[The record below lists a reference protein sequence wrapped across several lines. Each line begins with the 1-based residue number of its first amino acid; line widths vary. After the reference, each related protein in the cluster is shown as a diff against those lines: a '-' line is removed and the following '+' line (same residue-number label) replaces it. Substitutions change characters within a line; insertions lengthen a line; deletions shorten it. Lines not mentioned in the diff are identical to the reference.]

1 MLVLDCPSLV
11 CRFSENLALNG
22 VNDMQKQQRSGA
34 VKAMEAMVHELRGIK
49 HFLAA
54 LYREQYLGINGDIR
68 EEYSA
73 DLFAEEFITVEEA
86 ARRLSVSEQTINNW
100 IVRGATDPDKGW
112 IQGIHFI
119 YLPVKSKH
127 KRNKGLARIAWN
139 AVVRRYHKDSASI
152 ETDLLTGS
160 SIPSKLRMT
169 KRYSLIPDPS
179 VPDDDLV

>member
-1 MLVLDCPSLV
+1 M
-11 CRFSENLALNG
+11 E
-22 VNDMQKQQRSGA
+22 KQQRSGA
-34 VKAMEAMVHELRGIK
+34 VKAMEAMVHELKGIK

-112 IQGIHFI
+112 VQGVHFI
-119 YLPVKSKH
+119 YLPAKNISK
-127 KRNKGLARIAWN
+127 KNKGLARIAWN
-139 AVVRRYHKDSASI
+139 AVVRRYHKDSKSI
-152 ETDLLTGS
+152 ERDLLSGANF
-160 SIPSKLRMT
+160 PSRTMMT